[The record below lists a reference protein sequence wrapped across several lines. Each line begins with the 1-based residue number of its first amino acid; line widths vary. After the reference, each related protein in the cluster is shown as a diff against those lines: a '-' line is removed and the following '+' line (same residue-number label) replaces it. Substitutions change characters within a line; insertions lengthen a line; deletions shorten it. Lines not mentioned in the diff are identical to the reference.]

1 MQTIAHITKHL
12 RDFYSGNNWTASNL
26 KTQLDGITWQEA
38 KTTVYGFNTITV
50 LVFHINYYVEATLKV
65 LQGQP
70 LDANDTFAFDCPEIN
85 SKEDWDALVTKV
97 FTDAE
102 NFANL
107 LEKLPENRLWEN
119 IADPKYGDYYRN
131 IQGIVEHNH
140 YHLGQISLIK
150 KIVKGAK
157 K

>member
-38 KTTVYGFNTITV
+38 KTTVYGFNTIAV

-85 SKEDWDALVTKV
+85 SKEDWDALETKV

-102 NFANL
+102 NFADL

-131 IQGIVEHNH
+131 IQGIIEHNH
-140 YHLGQISLIK
+140 YHLGQIALIK
-150 KIVKGAK
+150 KIVHGAK